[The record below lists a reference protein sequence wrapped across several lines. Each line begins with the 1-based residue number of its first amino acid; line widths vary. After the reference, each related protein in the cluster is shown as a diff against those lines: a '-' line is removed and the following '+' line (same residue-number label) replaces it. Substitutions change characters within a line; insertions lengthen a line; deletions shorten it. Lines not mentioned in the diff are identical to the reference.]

1 MTALPHDHAQTPAP
15 SPAPS
20 APDAVDR
27 KVDLKIVAVLFGCTV
42 LITAVIA
49 RYTFD
54 SKDYADLLAMAA
66 AFLLGWPI
74 VYGAAKS
81 LITGRCSHDHG
92 EGESCEHGH
101 DHADGHSDSHM
112 EELVALAIIAS
123 FAMGEYLECA
133 VVAFLMLIA
142 SLIEHRTAVGG
153 MKMIESIIRLTPT
166 RAMKLADDGT
176 EVEVQAAN
184 LVPGD
189 RVVVLPGDN
198 IPGDGQIVEGLST
211 IDEANIT
218 GESLPVEKSP
228 GDDVFGGTINETGRL
243 TIEITRAGED
253 STLGKVQSLILQA
266 AKTRPAAVRELS
278 KYAAFYTPVVIMVAA
293 IIFFFSKDLSNSISL
308 LLIACPC
315 AIILAAPTAVVA
327 ALSSAA
333 RNGVY
338 VKSVAELEV
347 VRRVTAFVFD
357 KTGTIT
363 TGQLAVT
370 RMKPAEGFEGAD
382 LLKYAVSV
390 EQNSRHPVARA
401 VVAIANKAK
410 VVAGETDHVEEVA
423 GRGMKASVD
432 SRAVMVGRQSWL
444 QEQGVDLAGANITEG
459 EGLSLLFVAVDN
471 QYAGWLG
478 MADQPRESAAQAI
491 ADLGDLGVKR
501 RVMIT
506 GDRQSPAARV
516 AAAVGITDYTAEAL
530 PGDKLTLVEDLK
542 RAGHTVAVLGDGVND
557 GPALAAGHVS
567 IAMGAAGS
575 DVAVNSARIALMNNN
590 LDRLPFLVTL
600 SRRTVA
606 IIRQNLIATMIYIL
620 FMLALLA
627 AGVLTPMWAA
637 IGHGISS
644 ILIIFNSARL
654 VRVGEDLDHHELIIS
669 KDTPSRPVQTTR
681 VAPSPEA
688 TPSGPAMA

>member
-1 MTALPHDHAQTPAP
+1 MTALPHDHAHDHPSPTTPAP
-15 SPAPS
+15 PS
-20 APDAVDR
+20 ANAEDR
-27 KVDLKIVAVLFGCTV
+27 KVDLKILAVMFGCTV

-49 RYTFD
+49 RYIFD
-54 SKDYADLLAMAA
+54 SLDYAHLLAMVASI
-66 AFLLGWPI
+66 LLGWPI

-81 LITGRCSHDHG
+81 LITGKCSHDHG
-92 EGESCEHGH
+92 DGKACDH
-101 DHADGHSDSHM
+101 DHGPEGHAEHSDSHM
-112 EELVALAIIAS
+112 EELVALAIVAS
-123 FAMGEYLECA
+123 FASGEYLECA
-133 VVAFLMLIA
+133 VVAFFMLIA
-142 SLIEHRTAVGG
+142 SLIEHRTAVGALKG
-153 MKMIESIIRLTPT
+153 IEAFLRLAPT
-166 RAMKLADDGT
+166 KAVKLAEDGS
-176 EVEVQAAN
+176 ESEVQASS
-184 LVPGD
+184 LMPGD
-189 RVVVLPGDN
+189 RVLVLPGDN
-198 IPGDGQIVEGLST
+198 IPGDGEIIEGLST

-218 GESLPVEKSP
+218 GESLPVEKNV
-228 GDDVFGGTINETGRL
+228 GEEVYGGTINETGRL
-243 TIEITRAGED
+243 VVQITRAGED
-253 STLGKVQSLILQA
+253 STLGKVQELILQA
-266 AKTRPAAVRELS
+266 SKTRPAAVRELS
-278 KYAAFYTPVVIMVAA
+278 KYAAFYTPVVVMIAA
-293 IIFFFSKDLSNSISL
+293 IVFFFTKDLSNSISL

-327 ALSSAA
+327 ALFSAS
-333 RNGVY
+333 RVGLY

-370 RMKPAEGFEGAD
+370 RLKPAEGFEGAD

-432 SRAVMVGRQSWL
+432 QRAVMVGRQSWL
-444 QEQGVDLAGANITEG
+444 EEQGIDLAAADISEG

-478 MADQPRESAAQAI
+478 MADEPRESAAQAI

-600 SRRTVA
+600 SRRTVS
-606 IIRQNLIATMIYIL
+606 IIRQNLIATMVYIL
-620 FMLALLA
+620 LMLCLLA

-637 IGHGISS
+637 IGHGLSS

-654 VRVGEDLDHHELIIS
+654 VRVGEELDRHDMAVANTE
-669 KDTPSRPVQTTR
+669 PARPVYTTR
-681 VAPSPEA
+681 VPPV
-688 TPSGPAMA
+688 TPTTA